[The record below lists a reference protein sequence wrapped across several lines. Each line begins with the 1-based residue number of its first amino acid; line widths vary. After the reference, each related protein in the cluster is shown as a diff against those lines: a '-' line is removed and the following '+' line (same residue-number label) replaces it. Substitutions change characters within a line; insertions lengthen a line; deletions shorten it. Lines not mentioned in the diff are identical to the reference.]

1 MTGEPPR
8 STRSATLVPYT
19 SLFRSL
25 KRSHIPV
32 CAVDLRSG
40 LDGASGVIL
49 GDAAPAELT
58 VTFFRKKPGHVLLPG
73 KNLCGEVLLAD
84 IGIPVGVL
92 DAIKPDIYENAPGLW
107 LPSFP
112 WPSTD
117 GHKYQRGHALLVGG
131 RSMTGAADRKSK
143 RRHSSQYCASRRP
156 S

>member
-1 MTGEPPR
+1 MPG
-8 STRSATLVPYT
+8 
-19 SLFRSL
+19 
-25 KRSHIPV
+25 
-32 CAVDLRSG
+32 CAVDLPSG
-40 LDGASGVIL
+40 LDGASGAIL

-117 GHKYQRGHALLVGG
+117 GHKYQRGHALL
-131 RSMTGAADRKSK
+131 RSEEHTSELQSLMRIS
-143 RRHSSQYCASRRP
+143 Y
-156 S
+156 